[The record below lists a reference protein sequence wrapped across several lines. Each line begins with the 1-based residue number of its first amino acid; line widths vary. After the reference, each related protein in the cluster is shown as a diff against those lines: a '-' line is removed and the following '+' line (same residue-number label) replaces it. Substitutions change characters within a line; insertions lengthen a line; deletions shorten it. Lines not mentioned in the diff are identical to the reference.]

1 MAHERRRLWVGSRRD
16 GDVVVADWMKK
27 AARRRCSRRRPA
39 SCSAP
44 ASPPTRMAPSSPAAT
59 GPAPLV
65 HRRSPAAA
73 CRRRHDARLAPLRLH
88 SPAHLRR
95 RSQEKG
101 KTPTRVGGKRQR
113 PRGLPMESR
122 SRRCEGREGRRCSYW
137 WTWRDG

>member
-16 GDVVVADWMKK
+16 GDVVVADLMKK

-88 SPAHLRR
+88 SPAPLAAALTRER
-95 RSQEKG
+95 ENPNTG
-101 KTPTRVGGKRQR
+101 WWEATATPGSPYGVSVKAV
-113 PRGLPMESR
+113 RG
-122 SRRCEGREGRRCSYW
+122 
-137 WTWRDG
+137 